1 METTPPVVVVGQRVS
16 VDGCYATVRFQGAV
30 KGTQGIWIGVE
41 WDDSSRGKHNG
52 CYNGTQYF
60 KTRHTTG
67 GSFVRPS
74 KAELGISVTEAIK
87 AKYLEHEKD
96 EKAKSLKYKQNTENE
111 ADVWLL
117 GNIGNARS
125 NIKMIEFV
133 GPEKVSELQ
142 SRQKLLKIVNL
153 HNLPVSSAGREIPS
167 VAPFISELDL
177 SHTLLS
183 HWDTVAL
190 IAQQLPQL
198 TELKL
203 GKNHL
208 RVPSL
213 VTKHQ
218 EAFQSVKRISL
229 EASNLTWEHILQ
241 LAPMWPHIEV
251 LEVSANNINSLASPP
266 KSLFFNLQTLSLQEN
281 PISSWQEVSNLAN
294 LPKLRE
300 LFLNGC
306 RLQGISFPSPPGRPT
321 EQFANL
327 ERLEV
332 AGNLLNSWRSIAE
345 LEKLIALRMLRVN
358 GNPVMETAGSFD
370 EVFNEIL
377 CRLGR
382 VTNLNRMEVPRETR
396 KNAELYYLKKFFMDY
411 QRSQS
416 GAEDE
421 ALGFLALHPRF
432 PKLLNEYGEPTI
444 AVTDNTPANIKKTL
458 ITLKFVAVDNPS
470 LMAVE
475 KKVPSSMSLA
485 NLKKMVNVMF
495 KIPGKQRPELTYYPT
510 DERFG
515 DGRPEYDFGNDLRDL
530 NYYDIQNGDKIFVR
544 W

>member
-1 METTPPVVVVGQRVS
+1 MDATSPVAVMGQRVS

-30 KGTQGIWIGVE
+30 KGTQGLWLGVE
-41 WDDSSRGKHNG
+41 WDDPARGKHNG

-60 KTRHTTG
+60 KTRHATG

-87 AKYLEHEKD
+87 AKYFEHEKD
-96 EKAKSLKYKQNTENE
+96 EKTKGKDKQSTENE

-125 NIKMIEFV
+125 NIKIIEFV
-133 GPEKVSELQ
+133 GPEMVSELQ
-142 SRQKLLKIVNL
+142 SRQERLRIVNL

-167 VAPFISELDL
+167 VAPFIYELDL

-190 IAQQLPQL
+190 IAQQLPHL

-218 EAFQSVKRISL
+218 EAFQSVKNISL

-241 LAPMWPHIEV
+241 LAPMWPHIEA
-251 LEVSANNINSLASPP
+251 LEVSANNISSLTTPP
-266 KSLFFNLQTLSLQEN
+266 KSLFYNLQSLSLQEN
-281 PISSWQEVSNLAN
+281 PLSSWQEVAHLAY

-300 LFLNGC
+300 LYLNGC
-306 RLQGISFPSPPGRPT
+306 RLQSISFPGAPGQQI
-321 EQFANL
+321 EQFTNL

-332 AGNLLNSWRSIAE
+332 AGNSLTSWRSIAE
-345 LEKLIALRMLRVN
+345 LEKLGALRQLRVN

-370 EVFNEIL
+370 EAFNEIL

-382 VTNLNRMEVPRETR
+382 VSNLNRMDVSRETR
-396 KNAELYYLKKFFMDY
+396 KNAELYYLKKCFVDY

-416 GAEDE
+416 GVEND
-421 ALGFLALHPRF
+421 ALQFHCLHPRF
-432 PKLLNEYGEPTI
+432 SHLLKEYGEPVI
-444 AVTDNTPANIKKTL
+444 VVAENKPENIKKTL
-458 ITLKFVAVDNPS
+458 LSLVFIAVDNPS
-470 LMAVE
+470 LLPVE
-475 KKVPSSMSLA
+475 KKVPSSMSLT
-485 NLKKMVNVMF
+485 NLKKMLE
-495 KIPGKQRPELTYYPT
+495 G
-510 DERFG
+510 ERWNKW
-515 DGRPEYDFGNDLRDL
+515 GN
-530 NYYDIQNGDKIFVR
+530 ISEV
-544 W
+544 